1 MTDGA
6 ATIGVLYLAEVI
18 VPQEIELKFALPGVR
33 ADDALQRL
41 RRHPLLR
48 RRPMRQQ
55 RLVNR
60 YYDTPDGWLRT
71 QRCALRMRGIEALP
85 GKASPT
91 GQPTPGTP
99 ARRTWEQTLKT
110 AGHGSGALSVRGEWT
125 TPLARPVLDRAA
137 LLATAL
143 AAAPDLAQRLDALQP
158 VHETRCLRTTW
169 TVRGGDGSVV
179 EVALDAGDIRA
190 SGGRA
195 PLLELELE
203 LLAGDPAALHALAD
217 ALASDLP
224 LLPARTSKAEQA
236 QRLGDGTLDQPV
248 VARPLDLPRHA
259 DPMTV
264 ARAALG
270 DALGQLCDNLLL
282 AARHDDPEAVHQA
295 RVGWRR
301 WRSLL
306 RLLRPWLP
314 APPAHD
320 ALRPLLASLGTVRDL
335 DVALTETLPLWG
347 PLFVEDD
354 TAHPDR
360 LRAWQQASRRLTAS
374 VRAAR
379 RALRAQLSD
388 PATAQALLACAT
400 WLQQLPEH
408 VEAPAGWAAERL
420 GRWHARLA
428 RSLREST
435 HPADAQTTTDALHAA
450 RLLAKRLRYGAE
462 AVAPTLP
469 DKAARR
475 VHRWQRDAR
484 TWQSRIGRWRDTQ
497 RAAEL
502 LAEHRADAALTGFL
516 RGVALAGRR
525 AEAHTGD

>member
-1 MTDGA
+1 M
-6 ATIGVLYLAEVI
+6 
-18 VPQEIELKFALPGVR
+18 PQEIELKFALPGLR

-41 RRHPLLR
+41 RHHPLLR
-48 RRPMRQQ
+48 RRPMQQQ
-55 RLVNR
+55 RLINR
-60 YYDTPDGWLRT
+60 YYDTPDGWLRA
-71 QRCALRMRGIEALP
+71 QRCALRLRGIAVLAGKTPP
-85 GKASPT
+85 G
-91 GQPTPGTP
+91 GQPTTGSP
-99 ARRTWEQTLKT
+99 ARRMWEQTLKT
-110 AGHGSGALSVRGEWT
+110 AGHGSGALSVRNEWT
-125 TPLARPVLDRAA
+125 IPLARPVLDRAA
-137 LLATAL
+137 LRNTGL

-158 VHETRCLRTTW
+158 THETRCLRTAW
-169 TVRGGDGSVV
+169 TVCCGNGSVV

-190 SGGRA
+190 QGRRA

-248 VARPLDLPRHA
+248 VAQPLDLPRHA
-259 DPMTV
+259 DPMAV

-282 AARHDDPEAVHQA
+282 AARLDDPQAVHQA

-335 DVALTETLPLWG
+335 DVALTETLPVWG
-347 PLFVEDD
+347 PLFVADE
-354 TAHPDR
+354 AMHPER
-360 LRAWQQASRRLTAS
+360 LRAWQQATRRLSTS
-374 VRAAR
+374 VRSAR
-379 RALRAQLSD
+379 QALRAQLSH

-408 VEAPAGWAAERL
+408 TEAPAGWAAERL
-420 GRWHARLA
+420 DRWHARLT
-428 RSLREST
+428 RRLRESAR
-435 HPADAQTTTDALHAA
+435 PAEGQTAADALHAV

-462 AVAPTLP
+462 AVAPTLT

-475 VHRWQRDAR
+475 VQRWQRDAR
-484 TWQSRIGRWRDTQ
+484 AWQSRIGRWRDIQ

-502 LAEHRADAALTGFL
+502 LAEHHADAALIGFL
-516 RGVALAGRR
+516 RGAALASRQ
-525 AEAHTGD
+525 AEAHRSP

>member
-1 MTDGA
+1 M
-6 ATIGVLYLAEVI
+6 
-18 VPQEIELKFALPGVR
+18 PQEIELKFALPGLR

-41 RRHPLLR
+41 RHHPLLR
-48 RRPMRQQ
+48 PCPIQQQ

-71 QRCALRMRGIEALP
+71 QRCALRLRGIEVLAGKTPP
-85 GKASPT
+85 G
-91 GQPTPGTP
+91 GQPTTGSP
-99 ARRTWEQTLKT
+99 ARRMWEQTLKT
-110 AGHGSGALSVRGEWT
+110 AGHGNGALSVRGEWT
-125 TPLARPVLDRAA
+125 MPLARPVLDRAA
-137 LLATAL
+137 LRNTAL

-169 TVRGGDGSVV
+169 TVQGDDGSII
-179 EVALDAGDIRA
+179 EVALDTGDIHTQGR
-190 SGGRA
+190 RA

-203 LLAGDPAALHALAD
+203 LLAGNPAALYALAG

-224 LLPARTSKAEQA
+224 LLPARTSKVEQA

-248 VARPLDLPRHA
+248 FARPLDLPRHA
-259 DPMTV
+259 DPMAV

-282 AARHDDPEAVHQA
+282 AARLDDPQAVHQA

-335 DVALTETLPLWG
+335 DVARTETLPVWG
-347 PLFVEDD
+347 PLFVESDS
-354 TAHPDR
+354 AHPDR
-360 LRAWQQASRRLTAS
+360 LRAWQQATRRLTSS
-374 VRAAR
+374 VRSAR
-379 RALRAQLSD
+379 QALRAQLSN
-388 PATAQALLACAT
+388 PASVQALLACAT

-408 VEAPAGWAAERL
+408 VEASDGWAAERL
-420 GRWHARLA
+420 DRWHARLT
-428 RSLREST
+428 RRLRESAR
-435 HPADAQTTTDALHAA
+435 PAEGQSTTDALHAV

-469 DKAARR
+469 GKAARR
-475 VHRWQRDAR
+475 IQRWQRDAR
-484 TWQSRIGRWRDTQ
+484 TWQSRIGRWRDIQ

-502 LAEHRADAALTGFL
+502 LAEHHADAELIGFL
-516 RGVALAGRR
+516 RGAALASRQ
-525 AEAHTGD
+525 AEAHCSD

>member
-1 MTDGA
+1 M
-6 ATIGVLYLAEVI
+6 
-18 VPQEIELKFALPGVR
+18 PQEIELKFALPGMR

-71 QRCALRMRGIEALP
+71 QRCALRLRGIEALP
-85 GKASPT
+85 GKMPPA
-91 GQPTPGTP
+91 GQPTPSTP

-137 LLATAL
+137 LLTTAL
-143 AAAPDLAQRLDALQP
+143 AAAPDLTQRLDALQP

-259 DPMTV
+259 DPMAV

-270 DALGQLCDNLLL
+270 DALGQFFDNLLV

-314 APPAHD
+314 APPDHEG
-320 ALRPLLASLGTVRDL
+320 LRPLLTHLGRVRDL

-347 PLFVEDD
+347 PLFVEDEA
-354 TAHPDR
+354 THPQR
-360 LRAWQQASRRLTAS
+360 LRAWQQAERRLSAS
-374 VRAAR
+374 AR
-379 RALRAQLSD
+379 RARQALRTQLAA
-388 PATAQALLACAT
+388 PATGQALLACAT
-400 WLQQLPEH
+400 WLQQLPAQA
-408 VEAPAGWAAERL
+408 EAPADWAAERL
-420 GRWHARLA
+420 RRWHSHL
-428 RSLREST
+428 LRTLTASA
-435 HPADAQTTTDALHAA
+435 HPADVQTTADALHAA

-462 AVAPTLP
+462 AVTPALP
-469 DKAARR
+469 AKAARR
-475 VHRWQRDAR
+475 VQRWQRDAR

-502 LAEHRADAALTGFL
+502 LAEHRADPALTGFL

-525 AEAHTGD
+525 AEAHSSG